1 MRPVERDEIV
11 DYQTY
16 EGQREDFRRQVMQ
29 VKEPRRVHVGEYL
42 TFLFENRDTVRYQV
56 QEMMR
61 AEKIVK
67 ETEIRRELETYNELL
82 GGPGA
87 LGCTLLIEVEDPA
100 LRDVKLR
107 EWLELP
113 RHIYV
118 KLADGRKVQATFDP
132 RQVGQDRVSS
142 VQFLQFDTRGELP
155 EALGSDLPQLT
166 AEATFTQ
173 PQRQALADDLK
184 P

>member
-1 MRPVERDEIV
+1 MKPVEREEIV

-16 EGQREDFRRQVMQ
+16 EDQREHVRRQVMS

-67 ETEIRRELETYNELL
+67 EAEIRRELETYNELL
-82 GGPGA
+82 GGPGV

-113 RHIYV
+113 RHLYV
-118 KLADGRKVQATFDP
+118 KLADGRRVQATFDP

-166 AEATFTQ
+166 VEAALTQ
-173 PQRQALADDLK
+173 PQREALADDLK